1 MVELLFRSLKSLFDT
16 RPIYHPRDET
26 IRGHVFCSFLAAV
39 LLKELFARFEQR
51 GWKVE
56 WERLRDDLDALEEVT
71 LNSGGKDFVVRSQ
84 TIGSA
89 GKAIGAA
96 GVALGPVVRLEEPSN
111 ATQ

>member
-1 MVELLFRSLKSLFDT
+1 M
-16 RPIYHPRDET
+16 
-26 IRGHVFCSFLAAV
+26 

-51 GWKVE
+51 GWTVE
-56 WERLRDDLDALEEVT
+56 WERLRDDLEALEEVT

-84 TIGSA
+84 RSGLA